1 MRQPPY
7 QIIWVVG
14 FITALTVW
22 SAGPCPAKTVTDQL
36 GRTLTIPDDP
46 ARVISLAPNITEI
59 IYFLGETPRLVGV
72 TQYSNY
78 PPAARRLPRVGSYV
92 RLDLEKIVALQ
103 PDLCIASKDGN
114 PKATVDYLEKLDI
127 PVYAVDPRNL
137 GMVMET
143 VLEIGRLF
151 NTEGHARN
159 LVGHM
164 RERVDQVRRQAAEA
178 PTRPRVFFQIGV
190 SPIVSAGTNSFIHEL
205 ITVAGGINVSAG
217 ETVYP
222 RYNREQVIA
231 LAPEVIIISSMARAV
246 MFEQVKAE
254 WQRWPSIPAVR
265 DGRIHVVDSDIF
277 DRASPRLVDGLE
289 VLVKIIHPQTGGAQR

>member
-1 MRQPPY
+1 MRQPRF
-7 QIIWVVG
+7 QFIKAIAIIA
-14 FITALTVW
+14 ALAVW
-22 SAGPCPAKTVTDQL
+22 AAGPCPAKTVTDQL

-59 IYFLGETPRLVGV
+59 IYFLGETHRLVGA
-72 TQYSNY
+72 TRYSNY
-78 PPAARRLPRVGSYV
+78 PPAAKNLPRVGSYV

-114 PKATVDYLEKLDI
+114 PKATVDYLQKLDI

-137 GMVMET
+137 DMVMET
-143 VLEIGRLF
+143 VLEIGGLF
-151 NTEGHARN
+151 NTEAHARKR
-159 LVGHM
+159 VDHM
-164 RERVDQVRRQAAEA
+164 RTRLDQVRRQIAET

-205 ITVAGGINVSAG
+205 ITLAGGINLAAG

-231 LAPEVIIISSMARAV
+231 LAPDVIIISSMARTV
-246 MFEQVKAE
+246 MFEQVRAE
-254 WQRWPSIPAVR
+254 WRQWPSIPAVR
-265 DGRIHVVDSDIF
+265 NGRIHVVDSDIF
-277 DRASPRLVDGLE
+277 DRASPRLVEGLE
-289 VLVKIIHPQTGGAQR
+289 VLVKLIHPDTEGAQR